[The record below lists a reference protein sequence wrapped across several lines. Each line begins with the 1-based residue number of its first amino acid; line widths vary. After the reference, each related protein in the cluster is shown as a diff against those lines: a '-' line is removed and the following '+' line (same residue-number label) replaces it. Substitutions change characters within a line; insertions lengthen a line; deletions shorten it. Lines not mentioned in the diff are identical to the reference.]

1 MSQSL
6 RILLASLMFCGCLS
20 TVSITRDTV
29 EGTLEIGVP
38 VGWDLSGRSIEDYF
52 VFIDR
57 SIVYGGTASATLVA
71 LEVEWRGYGKFQQT
85 IRADNYA
92 GHRVRFRAFVRTNKV
107 DDWCALWMRADSETH
122 SGIAFDDMPARRIE
136 GTTNWRSYDV
146 VLDIPEDA
154 KALVFGAV
162 LAGIGQIWID
172 DCALEVVGHEV
183 KTTGDFN
190 PRMKVNRRPIAPD
203 LKLDPINLDFEGE
216 VAEYLYDIDF

>member
-1 MSQSL
+1 
-6 RILLASLMFCGCLS
+6 LASLTLCSCLS

-29 EGTLEIGVP
+29 EGELEKGFP
-38 VGWDLSGRSIEDYF
+38 VGWDQSGRSLDDYF

-57 SIVYGGTASATLVA
+57 SIVHGGSASATLVA
-71 LEVEWRGYGKFQQT
+71 LDVEWQGYCRFQQT

-92 GHRVRFRAFVRTNKV
+92 GQRVRYRAFVRTNRV

-122 SGIAFDDMPARRIE
+122 SGIAFDDMSARRIE
-136 GTTNWRSYDV
+136 GTTNWKSYDV

-154 KALVFGAV
+154 KALAFGVV
-162 LAGIGQIWID
+162 LHGIGQVWID
-172 DCALEVVGHEV
+172 DCVLEVVGREV
-183 KTTGDFN
+183 ATTGEFN

-216 VAEYLYDIDF
+216 VAEYLYDIEF